1 MVAVGLAITLPMSVL
16 PSQRYSLTVVEK
28 CTDGV
33 DSSNWEDKITP
44 NHTND
49 IVIVVEK
56 CSEGVDS
63 SRWEHQITPNH
74 TVWQILCSSHQNNP
88 NHTIWQILCSSR
100 WEQYIKPNHTVRQIF
115 TCKSW
120 IRTLMDLC
128 NVVWKVHRM
137 NLYHMNQ
144 KSYEYMIV
152 WKKIYGVLRLWG
164 AGTMGCWNFGVLRL
178 WVLRLR
184 CSETQV
190 CWDSGVLRLRGAET
204 QGVLR
209 LQGAETT
216 GCWDSQELR
225 YLGAETLGCWDSG
238 VLRL

>member
-152 WKKIYGVLRLWG
+152 WKKSMGCWDYGVLGRWGAETLECWDSEFWDSGVLRLRF
-164 AGTMGCWNFGVLRL
+164 A
-178 WVLRLR
+178 
-184 CSETQV
+184 ETQV
-190 CWDSGVLRLRGAET
+190 CWDSGELRLRGYWDSRVLRLR
-204 QGVLR
+204 V
-209 LQGAETT
+209 
-216 GCWDSQELR
+216 
-225 YLGAETLGCWDSG
+225 AETLGYWDSG
-238 VLRL
+238 GLRLWCA